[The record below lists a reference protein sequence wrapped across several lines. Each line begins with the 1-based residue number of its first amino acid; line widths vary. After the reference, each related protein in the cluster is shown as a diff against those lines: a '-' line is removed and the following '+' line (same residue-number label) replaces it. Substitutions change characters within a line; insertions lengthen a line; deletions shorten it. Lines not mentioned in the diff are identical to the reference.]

1 MRDNRPAL
9 ALERV
14 FAMLFV
20 VASFLIL
27 ELSGDGNSLRDF
39 DWFISHLLI
48 TFLLMLVVVTLM
60 LSRVLVVMALVL
72 SGLLVVVTLMSG
84 RMLVVVLIVSV
95 FMMVFVV
102 VIVVLRVVCLNFL
115 VFMVVL
121 VSLLFVFVVVVVLD
135 NSMGRINLT
144 LLNVRHPQ

>member
-72 SGLLVVVTLMSG
+72 SGLLVVVTLVSG
-84 RMLVVVLIVSV
+84 GMLVVVLIVSV
-95 FMMVFVV
+95 FMMVF
-102 VIVVLRVVCLNFL
+102 VVLRVVCLNFL